1 MKIFSKKTRN
11 LLFIACI
18 CGISVGFVALL
29 YFQIVL
35 PNSYSY
41 NAQFKAN
48 FTIEG
53 DPKEITID
61 AMIYEPKHG
70 TLENPSSNER
80 PLVVLVHGFAMSK
93 EFMRSIAIELALR
106 GVTTISISMP
116 GHGLTDPPFYYT
128 NASPYCVMK
137 AIDFMISENPNLHF
151 SINQSR
157 IGLIGHS
164 MGAMTV
170 IKAGFLD
177 SRVNTTIAVA
187 APSGTTSLVL
197 SSNSYGLSLGG
208 DLRDWVDLTSPR
220 NLFFVLGQIDEA
232 VKDEDAQVIM
242 TNATGLAT
250 VIPNNLYGDFQLG
263 TARQY
268 NFYPLMD
275 HVTEMFDPRSVTDML
290 KWIANSFEINE
301 NIFLGNFGVSQ
312 SYLRPLFAI
321 VAIICS
327 FLLIMPLSSIIIDK
341 FFPNR
346 KNIVEIQITNNQNS
360 TDNRKVEWKQIL
372 KQYSIFFIVLGL
384 IPTIIGIFIPMN
396 WSYGGTVI
404 AEGSVPTFFICGL
417 CGILFIIINSK
428 ARFLKTDLKIQ
439 LDVPQTLQQIT
450 HKNLKYIIYF
460 ALSYLM
466 PLGLIIYFWSTAL
479 FYIGVAPY
487 RISAFILTTLM
498 LVPINISN
506 AILLRKTIYPL
517 LRIKWN
523 VWKTRIFMPILNN
536 LVIGVSVAIPLGI
549 LIGTP
554 LYGGILFG
562 IIFWMILVFV
572 IMLLTDFPIAGWS
585 FYLEN
590 SIYVQFLV
598 PAIVFAIILNV
609 FPIGA

>member
-70 TLENPSSNER
+70 TLENPSSNEH

-439 LDVPQTLQQIT
+439 LDVPQTMQQIT

-506 AILLRKTIYPL
+506 AILLRKTIYSL